1 MEITLYP
8 RRLARQL
15 FGITVALSLISLS
28 IAVVGTATG
37 HGRMMGLGHLF
48 SVAAESNI
56 PTWYSSSALLIC
68 AMLLGMIAAGKR
80 ARGDRFDAHWRV
92 LALALL
98 FMSVDEAAS
107 IHELAGVVMDRL
119 PKDGL
124 MQLSWVLP
132 AGICVLLFGLMYI
145 RFMFHLPPS
154 TRRHLLLA
162 AFVFGTG
169 ALGLEAV
176 GGRWRMVH
184 GDGGLAYIWMTTV
197 EEFFEMAG
205 VVILVYGLT
214 RYISAYMEGITVSI
228 GDVAEPAVSAAEMPA
243 SDVRQAA

>member
-15 FGITVALSLISLS
+15 LGITVALSLMSLS

-37 HGRMMGLGHLF
+37 HGRMMGLGRLF

-68 AMLLGMIAAGKR
+68 AMLLGVIAAGKR
-80 ARGDRFDAHWRV
+80 AMGDRYTGHWRI
-92 LALALL
+92 LAIALL
-98 FMSVDEAAS
+98 FLSVDEAAS
-107 IHELAGVVMDRL
+107 IHELAGVAMDRL

-132 AGICVLLFGLMYI
+132 AAVGMSIFGLMYV

-162 AFVFGTG
+162 ALVFGTG

-176 GGRWRMVH
+176 GGLWRTAH
-184 GDGGLAYIWMTTV
+184 GAAGIGLALMETL
-197 EEFFEMAG
+197 EEFLEMAG

-214 RYISAYMEGITVSI
+214 RYISTYMQGITVSI
-228 GDVAEPAVSAAEMPA
+228 GDVAEPAVSTAEMPA
-243 SDVRQAA
+243 GDVRQAA